1 MWCTSR
7 ASPASTT
14 SPTRVRVRSRT
25 RCWWTA
31 PVSSSEGI
39 GAKSFV
45 TPRWES
51 TISRAPSSI
60 ASDTCVQ
67 IWRRRSSRPAPPS
80 AARNVPRT
88 VTEVKPG

>member
-1 MWCTSR
+1 M
-7 ASPASTT
+7 
-14 SPTRVRVRSRT
+14 
-25 RCWWTA
+25 
-31 PVSSSEGI
+31 SSSDGI

-51 TISRAPSSI
+51 TISRAPSSM
-60 ASDTCVQ
+60 ASDTWVQ
-67 IWRRRSSRPAPPS
+67 IWREALLQPRPPS